1 MTPTSRALIAGAAG
15 ASALNAVTYLDMAIR
30 ARPASSAAEDSAG
43 RLAEL
48 AHVDLGDQRTAPNRR
63 SGLGPLL
70 GYVTSVAAAAGYA
83 AAGGRRL
90 PTVVSVLALTGLAMI
105 GSNGPLTVLRV
116 TDPRTW
122 SATDWITDIVPHLAY
137 GAVTAVTL
145 RALR

>member
-1 MTPTSRALIAGAAG
+1 MPTSRALIAGAAG
-15 ASALNAVTYLDMAIR
+15 ASALNAVTYLDMVVR
-30 ARPASSAAEDSAG
+30 ARQASSTAEDSAG

-48 AHVDLGDQRTAPNRR
+48 AHVDLGDARTATNRR

-70 GYVTSVAAAAGYA
+70 GYVTSVAAAVGYM

-90 PTVVSVLALTGLAMI
+90 PLGVSTLALTGLAMI
-105 GSNGPLTVLRV
+105 GSNGPLTLLRV

-122 SATDWITDIVPHLAY
+122 SATDWVADLVPHLAY